1 MLAATAA
8 KNPFGRIGRLADIAA
23 TVAFVASEGVAYI
36 TGQEIVVSGGAG
48 VGCLTEVS
56 PIDGSIPSVPGAV
69 GAGVWVARPSRCRL
83 WPRPVWR

>member
-8 KNPFGRIGRLADIAA
+8 KNPFGHIGRLADIAA

-48 VGCLTEVS
+48 L
-56 PIDGSIPSVPGAV
+56 
-69 GAGVWVARPSRCRL
+69 GV
-83 WPRPVWR
+83 